1 MDLSMYNG
9 KRFAVVLSVGG
20 LRHVMS
26 GMGAYVCDPH
36 LGPVLRVNLQHDEG
50 SDSTGH
56 QTLLLQEEAL
66 RDRLVADDQYGCDF
80 RVELGTPRR

>member
-9 KRFAVVLSVGG
+9 KRFAVVFDVGG
-20 LRHVMS
+20 RRHVMS
-26 GMGAYVCDPH
+26 GMGAYACDPD
-36 LGPVLRVNLQHDEG
+36 LGPVLRVSLQHDEG
-50 SDSTGH
+50 SDSSGH

-80 RVELGTPRR
+80 RVELGTRR